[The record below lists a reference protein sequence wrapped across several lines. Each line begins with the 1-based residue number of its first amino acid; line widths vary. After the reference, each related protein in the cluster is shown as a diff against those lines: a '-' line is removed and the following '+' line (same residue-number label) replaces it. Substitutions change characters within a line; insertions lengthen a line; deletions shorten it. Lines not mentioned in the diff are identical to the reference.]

1 MKRMTKRSRHQ
12 LALSLEREAQ
22 LQITADQKA
31 ALLIALADLLLE
43 ALGVAPAESSSEEKM
58 MSNKITADHLSRGA
72 VVYVRHN
79 SV

>member
-43 ALGVAPAESSSEEKM
+43 ALGAAPAESSSAGE
-58 MSNKITADHLSRGA
+58 SNEQ
-72 VVYVRHN
+72 
-79 SV
+79 

>member
-43 ALGVAPAESSSEEKM
+43 AMGVAPAESSSAGE
-58 MSNKITADHLSRGA
+58 SNEQ
-72 VVYVRHN
+72 
-79 SV
+79 